1 MKFFVVLCAL
11 FVLSEGSSKIALQ
24 RGKKARKVLMEKG
37 LLEDFLKEHHY
48 DISTKYTRSSA
59 SQGVS
64 EPLLNYFDT
73 EYYGSIYIGTPPQE
87 FTVVF
92 DTGSSNLWVPSI
104 TCKSPACQK
113 HQRFNSSKSSTY
125 HGTGTNISIP
135 YGTGSMAG
143 VVGSDTVLVSSIID
157 TNQQLA
163 LSTSEP
169 GDFFTY
175 TCFDGILGLAYP
187 DLASGGLIPVFDNI
201 MNQNLVQHNVFSV
214 YLSRDRTGSML
225 MLGGMDES
233 YFTGNISWIPVP
245 YQGYWQISIDSI
257 IVNGKVIACESGCQ
271 AIVDTGTSLLVG
283 PSSDVSS
290 IQKVIGAT
298 PVPYGLYKV
307 NCSDIPSMPDI
318 IFVINGIQFP
328 LPPSAY
334 TEKVGQGYCS
344 SIFQETDSYLWILGD
359 VFIREYYSVFDREN
373 NRVGL
378 AKSV

>member
-1 MKFFVVLCAL
+1 MKVLVVLCAL
-11 FVLSEGSSKIALQ
+11 FALSEGFSRIPLQ
-24 RGKKARKVLMEKG
+24 KGKTPRKLLLEKG
-37 LLEDFLKEHHY
+37 LLEDFLKQHHY
-48 DISTKYTRSSA
+48 DISTKYARSSG

-73 EYYGSIYIGTPPQE
+73 EYYGTIYIGTPPQE

-104 TCKSPACQK
+104 TCQACQN
-113 HQRFNSSKSSTY
+113 HRRFDPSKSSTY
-125 HGTGTNISIP
+125 KSAGTNISIL
-135 YGTGSMAG
+135 YDTGSMDG

-175 TCFDGILGLAYP
+175 TSFDGVLGLAYP
-187 DLASGGLIPVFDNI
+187 DAAVGGLTPVFDNM
-201 MNQNLVQHNVFSV
+201 MNQNLVQQDVFSV
-214 YLSRDRTGSML
+214 YLSRNQTGSVII
-225 MLGGMDES
+225 LGGIDES
-233 YFTGNISWIPVP
+233 YCTGPIQWIPVS
-245 YQGYWQISIDSI
+245 YQSYWQISIDSI

-283 PSSDVSS
+283 SSPDISS
-290 IQKVIGAT
+290 IQKVIGAI

-307 NCSDIPSMPDI
+307 NCNDIPSMPDV
-318 IFVINGIQFP
+318 IFVMNGTQFP

-334 TEKVGQGYCS
+334 TEQDGQEDCS
-344 SIFQETDSYLWILGD
+344 SILQETDSYLWILGD
-359 VFIREYYSVFDREN
+359 VFIREYFSVFDRKN